1 MLALRRL
8 PSLARVAA
16 RPQIACLGTTG
27 ACKEKQLPWQLG
39 RAPCL
44 LNSKFEGQ
52 RRVPPTV
59 PASRQGEMLKRA
71 RNPPRRP
78 QSAGDADRVSS
89 PKRHAQA
96 PTPSAASR
104 RRSRAAR
111 RSRRTSTSA
120 TRRPR
125 PSTSA
130 RPSSR
135 PSVWRTRR
143 RPSRRSLARSW
154 RRCCT
159 RSTWPS
165 ARRRC
170 ASERRSPS
178 AHPSVCVNTCPSD
191 SRRLRGDGVA
201 VTPSPRT
208 QPGQGTSMHKER

>member
-1 MLALRRL
+1 MLALRRA
-8 PSLARVAA
+8 PTLARVAA

-27 ACKEKQLPWQLG
+27 ACKEKQLPWQLV
-39 RAPCL
+39 RAPRR
-44 LNSKFEGQ
+44 LNSKFEGM
-52 RRVPPTV
+52 RRVTRYRT
-59 PASRQGEMLKRA
+59 SSWQGESLSRA
-71 RNPPRRP
+71 RHPPRRP
-78 QSAGDADRVSS
+78 QSAGDADRASHQNTT
-89 PKRHAQA
+89 RRA
-96 PTPSAASR
+96 PTPSAVSR

-143 RPSRRSLARSW
+143 RPSRRSLAKNW

-170 ASERRSPS
+170 ASRREKFDP
-178 AHPSVCVNTCPSD
+178 PTP
-191 SRRLRGDGVA
+191 RLCK
-201 VTPSPRT
+201 TPVLELCTRNVSKDY
-208 QPGQGTSMHKER
+208 GQGEWI